1 MASQGVGVASARPSS
16 FAALADRHLVPERMD
31 DPSLPAAEHRQALA
45 GLAHINLL
53 SAAAGSFRT
62 PLRQLCERPPRRV
75 VRVLD
80 VATGGGDV
88 PVRLACWARRR
99 SLPLHFTGCD
109 VSPGAIALASAR
121 AERRG
126 VQVGFFCHD
135 VLRDGVPGGF
145 DAIISSLFLHHLPTL
160 QAQET
165 LAGMGAAARLVVI
178 NDLLRSPTAYALAW
192 AGTRVLSR
200 SPVVRFDGPASV
212 RGAFTLAEA
221 CALAEGAGLAG
232 AVVRWRW
239 PFRFLLTW
247 WRP

>member
-1 MASQGVGVASARPSS
+1 MASWVVGVANARPSS

-31 DPSLPAAEHRQALA
+31 DPALPAAEHRHALA
-45 GLAHINLL
+45 GLARINFL

-62 PLRQLCERPPRRV
+62 PLRRLCELDPRRA

-99 SLPLHFTGCD
+99 DLPLHFTGCD

-121 AERRG
+121 AERRS

-145 DAIISSLFLHHLPTL
+145 DAIISSLFLHHLPTP
-160 QAQET
+160 
-165 LAGMGAAARLVVI
+165 LAREVLAAMAGAARLVVV
-178 NDLLRSPTAYALAW
+178 NDLVRSPTAYTLAW

-212 RGAFTLAEA
+212 RAAFTLPEA
-221 CALAEGAGLAG
+221 RALAEAAGLTG
-232 AVVRWRW
+232 ATIRWRW